1 MTNEKDIK
9 KQIISLLTKDM
20 ETIQSS
26 KLNGFMKLWLYQFYA
41 LSHLSWPFLINDL
54 DKSFSLD
61 LQRMINSQL
70 KSWAGISRT
79 VDNGLFS
86 RSKKNFGLG
95 LRNIC

>member
-1 MTNEKDIK
+1 MTNEKDIR
-9 KQIISLLTKDM
+9 KQIISLLTKDI

-61 LQRMINSQL
+61 LQRMRNRQL
-70 KSWAGISRT
+70 KAGQVLAAQLIMDFFFVPR
-79 VDNGLFS
+79 
-86 RSKKNFGLG
+86 RILG
-95 LRNIC
+95 

>member
-9 KQIISLLTKDM
+9 KQIISLLTKDI

-26 KLNGFMKLWLYQFYA
+26 KLNSFMKLWLYQFYA

-61 LQRMINSQL
+61 LQRMINQQL

-79 VDNGLFS
+79 VDNGLLLH
-86 RSKKNFGLG
+86 SKKNFG
-95 LRNIC
+95 